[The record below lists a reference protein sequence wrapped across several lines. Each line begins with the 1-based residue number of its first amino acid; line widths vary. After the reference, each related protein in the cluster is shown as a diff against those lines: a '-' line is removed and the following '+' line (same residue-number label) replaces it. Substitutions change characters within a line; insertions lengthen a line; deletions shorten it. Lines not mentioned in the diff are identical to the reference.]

1 MKRQKGELKPK
12 QVRDRFNFLKAERAT
27 WEYHWQELAQ
37 YHLPNRNDVTTTLVQ
52 GEKRNL
58 TLLDNSAIQAT
69 ELLAGAMHGL
79 LTNPSTTWFDLTT
92 GDTEV
97 DEMDGVRTWLQKQ
110 TRVLHNIMNNSNFQ
124 TEVHQYYLDLV
135 CLGTGAMMIEEDDEF
150 VVRFSTRHI
159 KEIHAAENNKGVIDE
174 IIRCFHWNVRQ
185 IVAEFGEDVLM
196 KSSDLKNAWE
206 KRIDTKFEVLH
217 ALYPRDVA
225 MSTPND
231 RRRYISQYILCAE
244 KEVELELNYFREMPG
259 VFPRWTKASGET
271 YGRSPAMNSL
281 PDAKTLNKMTETVLK
296 GAQKTV
302 DPPLQAPDDGFIGPI
317 DTRPA
322 GISYY
327 RSGTNDRIEPL
338 FNDARIDFGY
348 QAMNDRRQRI
358 REAFFVDQL
367 QLGAGP
373 QMTATEVLQRTEE
386 KMRLLGPMLGR
397 QQAEFLR
404 PLISRV
410 FSIAN
415 RRGLISEAPEILEG
429 RVLDVSY
436 SSMIAK
442 AQRVNDMQ
450 NIMQT
455 MQMINP
461 FVAAD
466 QAVLDNFNGD
476 KAVRVIAKGFGFP
489 QEIIRDEADRNQIR
503 EDRAQAQQAALEQ
516 QQQQQQAE
524 LSVKAL
530 PGAAK
535 LEEMQTA

>member
-1 MKRQKGELKPK
+1 MKREKGQLSPK
-12 QVRDRFNFLKAERAT
+12 QVKDRFAFFKSERST
-27 WEYHWQELAQ
+27 WEYHWQELAS
-37 YHLPNRNDVTTTLVQ
+37 YHLPNRNDITTSLVQ

-58 TLLDNSAIQAT
+58 ILLDNSAVQAC

-79 LTNPSTTWFDLTT
+79 LTNPSTTFFDLTT

-97 DEMDGVRTWLQKQ
+97 DEMDGVRTWLQKN
-110 TRVLHNIMNNSNFQ
+110 TRALHNVMNNSNFQ

-159 KEIHAAENNKGVIDE
+159 KEIYAAENNKGVIDE
-174 IIRCFHWNVRQ
+174 VMRCFSWNVRQ
-185 IVAEFGEDVLM
+185 IIAEFGIDVL
-196 KSSDLKNAWE
+196 KLSKDLQNAWDKKVE
-206 KRIDTKFEVLH
+206 TKFEVIH
-217 ALYPRDVA
+217 AIYPRDIA
-225 MSTPND
+225 KQDPND
-231 RRRYISQYILCAE
+231 KRRYISQYVLCAE
-244 KEVELELNYFREMPG
+244 KEIEILVEYFREMPG

-281 PDAKTLNKMTETVLK
+281 PDAKTLNKMTETVLR

-327 RSGTNDRIEPL
+327 RSGSNDRIEPL

-367 QLGAGP
+367 QLGQGP
-373 QMTATEVLQRTEE
+373 QMTATEVMQRTEE

-404 PLISRV
+404 PLVSRV
-410 FSIAN
+410 YAIAN
-415 RRGLISEAPEILEG
+415 RRGLISPAPEILEG
-429 RVLDVSY
+429 RVLDVTY

-442 AQRVNDMQ
+442 AQRVNEMQ

-461 FVAAD
+461 FVVAD
-466 QAVLDNFNGD
+466 QSVLDNFNGD
-476 KAVRVIAKGFGFP
+476 KAVRVIAKGFGYP
-489 QEIIRDEADRNQIR
+489 QEILRDVAEVQQIRD
-503 EDRAQAQQAALEQ
+503 DRAEAQQAAIDQ

-524 LSVKAL
+524 LSVKAA
-530 PGAAK
+530 PSVV
-535 LEEMQTA
+535 EMEKMQSA